1 MFDKE
6 TAGRPTVVFLARH
19 GETVWNVERRFQGHR
34 DSPLSERG
42 REQARR
48 LGERLASEPLT
59 AVYASD
65 LGRTIRTAEAV
76 VAHHGLEVRTHPGL
90 REIDTGVLTGLQRDD
105 VMKVPEW
112 EPILTRYR
120 RRPAGQRMPEGES
133 IDDVQV
139 RGLAALRE
147 IAARHVG
154 ESIAVISHHVVVETI
169 VAHALGVPIEELWLP
184 HRGGNC
190 FVSVLE
196 VGSESIT
203 PRVIYDGCHVED
215 LAGLDGTK
223 GEPDPGDAKAVG

>member
-1 MFDKE
+1 MFEKPSPE
-6 TAGRPTVVFLARH
+6 RPTVVFLARH
-19 GETVWNVERRFQGHR
+19 GETVWNVERRFQGHQ

-42 REQARR
+42 REQAYR

-76 VAHHGLEVRTHPGL
+76 AARHNLEVRTHVGL
-90 REIDTGVLTGLQRDD
+90 REIDTGIFTGLHRDD
-105 VMKVPEW
+105 VKKVPEW

-120 RRPAGQRMPEGES
+120 RPAGQRMPAGES
-133 IDDVQV
+133 IDDVQA

-169 VAHALGVPIEELWLP
+169 VAHALGVPLEELWLP

-190 FVSVLE
+190 FLSVLE
-196 VGSESIT
+196 VYTESIT
-203 PRVIYDGCHVED
+203 PRVVYDGCHVED

-223 GEPDPGDAKAVG
+223 GEPDLSESKAVG